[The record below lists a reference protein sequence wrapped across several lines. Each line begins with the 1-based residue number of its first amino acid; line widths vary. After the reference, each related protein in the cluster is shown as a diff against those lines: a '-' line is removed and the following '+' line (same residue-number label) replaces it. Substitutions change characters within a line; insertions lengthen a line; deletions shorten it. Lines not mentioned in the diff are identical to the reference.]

1 MITYK
6 VPVYRL
12 QSLLKKIDS
21 LNRKA
26 EKIKVPGIIYEVSKP
41 YDYVYTVC
49 EDSERGIY
57 RDYTIQVSDVTFNKL
72 TFKMNGWSFLATIEH
87 RNEGNVI
94 IKTSDVEIPSKYR
107 KTTQYLCEHCK
118 TKRDRNLTY
127 LVYNEKKNK
136 IYQVGSTC
144 IQNYLGFDA
153 SMMVAHAAIVKT
165 FTEISEASDWE
176 SDGGWGKRAVP
187 VINLEK
193 FLSMVVKL
201 VDKVGYVSSSKVFEK
216 GFGEST
222 GMEVWGAYWKWHNMS
237 DELKKYYETTK
248 ETDNRAK
255 KVIEYIKGLDK
266 NKMSDYENNMFV
278 LAQSEYVTYRTA
290 NTVASMVPY
299 YNRKM
304 EDIEKAAKTTS
315 NHFGKVGERMALEL
329 TLKSSFT
336 VGEYFAPFSK
346 YGVPNILERFE
357 DKNGNVFVWY
367 NKSGKRLE
375 VGKTYKGKATIK
387 AHGEYKGIKQ
397 TVISRFSYEG

>member
-1 MITYK
+1 
-6 VPVYRL
+6 
-12 QSLLKKIDS
+12 
-21 LNRKA
+21 
-26 EKIKVPGIIYEVSKP
+26 
-41 YDYVYTVC
+41 
-49 EDSERGIY
+49 
-57 RDYTIQVSDVTFNKL
+57 
-72 TFKMNGWSFLATIEH
+72 
-87 RNEGNVI
+87 
-94 IKTSDVEIPSKYR
+94 
-107 KTTQYLCEHCK
+107 
-118 TKRDRNLTY
+118 
-127 LVYNEKKNK
+127 
-136 IYQVGSTC
+136 
-144 IQNYLGFDA
+144 
-153 SMMVAHAAIVKT
+153 MMVAHAAIVKT